1 MTLTHWNATI
11 LGPYKVQIGIFKT
24 NFDGRIYGLSV
35 ECGSQY
41 PTKAPILKF
50 NNKINLPCVNQ
61 NSGRVEHLALLQ
73 AWKETTT
80 MENLLVAIKN
90 EMVANK
96 GLKQPP
102 EDAYY

>member
-1 MTLTHWNATI
+1 M
-11 LGPYKVQIGIFKT
+11 
-24 NFDGRIYGLSV
+24 
-35 ECGSQY
+35 
-41 PTKAPILKF
+41 
-50 NNKINLPCVNQ
+50 NKINIPCVNQ
-61 NSGRVEHLALLQ
+61 NNGVVEKLGLLQ

-80 MENLLVAIKN
+80 IENLLVAIKN